1 MKVEKTNLES
11 LELDSFDHG
20 KKTTAILSLWR
31 QVGEP
36 GTLCKLGYS
45 CLSKAGAFLPN
56 DVALL
61 SSPADG

>member
-1 MKVEKTNLES
+1 MKDEKTNLES

-20 KKTTAILSLWR
+20 EETAAILSLR
-31 QVGEP
+31 SQVGEP

-45 CLSKAGAFLPN
+45 CHSITGAFLPN